1 MQNDR
6 AAVIDTKLSPR
17 RCAEGVAARVRVL
30 PDVEA
35 GRDNDECW
43 KIADELCKQQ
53 QHAAS
58 VLCCGELQVS
68 LLQAPHPPWVEIVE
82 LLRARDERDRKL
94 GAILRLNARSSFPVS
109 TDLVSARVF

>member
-17 RCAEGVAARVRVL
+17 GCAEGVAARVHVL

-53 QHAAS
+53 QDAVS

-68 LLQAPHPPWVEIVE
+68 LLQALHPPC
-82 LLRARDERDRKL
+82 RTSA
-94 GAILRLNARSSFPVS
+94 S
-109 TDLVSARVF
+109 TR